1 MHYTPYLP
9 VFPPPDVE
17 TLFPQ
22 WDEDSD
28 GRLSYEDL
36 VSALGADNVPSESD
50 MLQYDVDHDQ
60 QYTRDD
66 VMTAFGFNITDDA
79 NLLT

>member
-9 VFPPPDVE
+9 LFPLPDVDA
-17 TLFPQ
+17 LFPQ

-28 GRLSYEDL
+28 GRVSYEDL

-50 MLQYDVDHDQ
+50 MLQYDADQDQ

-66 VMTAFGFNITDDA
+66 VMTAFDFTLADDA
-79 NLLT
+79 NSLT